1 MPAKLVINRWRSSL
15 KWKLISIF
23 LVIVMFNLIIIG
35 FFVSR
40 YVTMAIEKDSIQ
52 LSRLILKQANLNLD
66 RYLGDIEQF
75 MFTLSS
81 SQELLSWTSLT
92 GARKAESIVP
102 YSMIVNDYIQ
112 PFARTHPELLSLTLY
127 NTNGNEAHYSP
138 VYGLQLDY
146 SMSGEAWLEQIS
158 PAGQTTYRVETS
170 RNYVDA
176 TLNPLS
182 LQVITLVKKFGLD
195 GSTYLRIDIQPTLLE
210 SILKEMNP
218 GNHGVG
224 FLVNS
229 EGIIVAH
236 PDKDRFLSPLEA
248 SMMQEMDKSA
258 SGAFVWNDSGEIAIY
273 ENIAGT
279 DWKSVILIPYED
291 IAASIYKIRNVVFGI
306 TAACLIVSAI
316 SIVVVSSSITR
327 RLSKLKRFMKHTG
340 LGHIHVPVEVEGQ
353 DEISALTNSYNRML
367 EDLQEHIKRLA
378 ESKVAEQQAV
388 LFSLQS
394 QIDSHFLYNTLEIIN
409 SMASQIR
416 AADIEQMTVDL
427 ANLFRYTANYKD
439 TKATIQDEVEHMQRY
454 LHIIQTR
461 YGDKFTYDLSVEETC
476 WKAVCPKVILQPL
489 AENAVKHGFETSG
502 GALHLSVTIRRIEEN
517 KIEIY
522 FADSGTGFPENKIK
536 ELNDKLQKENSHYSD
551 FQRIGLLNI
560 RYRLMMQYGSHRTRI
575 QVGNSHNGGAEVHIG
590 LPTNI

>member
-1 MPAKLVINRWRSSL
+1 MPAKHVINRWKSSL

-23 LVIVMFNLIIIG
+23 LVIVMFNLIVIG
-35 FFVSR
+35 FFVNR

-66 RYLGDIEQF
+66 RYLEDIEQF

-92 GARKAESIVP
+92 GARKAESVVP

-112 PFARTHPELLSLTLY
+112 PFARMHPELLSLTLY

-138 VYGLQLDY
+138 VYGLKIDY
-146 SMSGEAWLEQIS
+146 SMNGEAWLGQIA
-158 PAGQTTYRVETS
+158 PTGQTTYRVETS
-170 RNYVDA
+170 HNYVDA
-176 TLNPLS
+176 MLNPLS
-182 LQVITLVKKFGLD
+182 LQVITMVKKFGFD
-195 GSTYLRIDIQPTLLE
+195 GSTYLRIDIQPTLLNN
-210 SILKEMNP
+210 ILKEMNP
-218 GNHGVG
+218 GNNGVG
-224 FLVNS
+224 FIVNA

-236 PDKDRFLSPLEA
+236 PNKELFLSPLEA

-273 ENIAGT
+273 ENIVGT
-279 DWKSVILIPYED
+279 DWKSVITIPYED
-291 IAASIYKIRNVVFGI
+291 IATSIYKIRNVVFGI

-327 RLSKLKRFMKHTG
+327 RISKLKRFMKHTG

-353 DEISALTNSYNRML
+353 DEISALANSYNRML
-367 EDLQEHIKRLA
+367 VDLQEHIKRLA

-416 AADIEQMTVDL
+416 AADIEQMTVNL
-427 ANLFRYTANYKD
+427 ASLFRYTANYKD
-439 TKATIQDEVEHMQRY
+439 TQATIRDEVEHMQRY
-454 LHIIQTR
+454 LHIIQIR
-461 YGDKFTYDLSVEETC
+461 YGDNFTYDLSVDESC

-502 GALHLSVTIRRIEEN
+502 GTLHLSVTIRRIEEN
-517 KIEIY
+517 RIEIC

-560 RYRLMMQYGSHRTRI
+560 HYRLTMQYASHRTRI
-575 QVGNSHNGGAEVHIG
+575 QVGNSDSGGAEVHIC